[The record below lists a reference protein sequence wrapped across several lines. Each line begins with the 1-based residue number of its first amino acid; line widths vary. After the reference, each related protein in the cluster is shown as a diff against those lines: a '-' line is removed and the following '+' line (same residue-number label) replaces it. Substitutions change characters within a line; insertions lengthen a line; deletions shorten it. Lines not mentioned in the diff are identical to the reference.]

1 MLLSTIA
8 VGVDGETPT
17 PTADLNGRA
26 SSAALP
32 GACTGRTVL
41 RGEATTVRQSNLN
54 NAQTCEFLIEPVE
67 KALTSILF
75 KFNSFQM
82 ESNADFLYVYQGS
95 GPSKTLVCAALP
107 FHSTWFGCQHNC
119 VIDLRFAARL

>member
-1 MLLSTIA
+1 
-8 VGVDGETPT
+8 
-17 PTADLNGRA
+17 
-26 SSAALP
+26 
-32 GACTGRTVL
+32 VL

-82 ESNADFLYVYQGS
+82 ESNADYLYVYQGS

-107 FHSTWFGCQHNC
+107 FHSTWFGSRHTIN
-119 VIDLRFAARL
+119 

>member
-1 MLLSTIA
+1 MSAIILLSAIA
-8 VGVDGETPT
+8 VVVDGQTAT

-26 SSAALP
+26 TDALP

-82 ESNADFLYVYQGS
+82 ESNADYLYVYRGS

-107 FHSTWFGCQHNC
+107 FHSTWFG
-119 VIDLRFAARL
+119 LRHTVVCD